1 MQISVKSD
9 IAKLRKDVGVLFR
22 SQIPFASQ
30 VAINATAFDVR
41 RATQTALKSRLHKPT
56 KYTTNTGLQVEKAK
70 DKKAP
75 IAKVGFA
82 GRGFGQVKGSIP
94 QADYMARQIQGG
106 SRHPN
111 ASTILVPMKGRAAT
125 NAAGNIPKSKLNRFL
140 GDTNKFF
147 VGKPKGAK
155 GPGSGEGIWERRG
168 RDGRGKIKMKI
179 HFNSRTDYSPRFPFQ
194 KIAQREVGRV
204 FADNFRTGMRK
215 AIKSLARR

>member
-56 KYTTNTGLQVEKAK
+56 KYTTNTGIQVEKAK

-75 IAKVGFA
+75 LAKVGFA
-82 GRGFGQVKGSIP
+82 GKGFGRVKGSIP
-94 QADYMARQIQGG
+94 QADYLARQIKGG
-106 SRHPN
+106 SRHPK
-111 ASTILVPMKGRAAT
+111 ASTILVPMKGRAAM
-125 NAAGNIPKSKLNRFL
+125 NAAGNIPRSKLNRFL
-140 GDTNKFF
+140 GDTNRFF

-155 GPGSGEGIWERRG
+155 GPGSGEGIWERSGTKRNP
-168 RDGRGKIKMKI
+168 KIKMKI
-179 HFNSRTDYSPRFPFQ
+179 HFNPRTEYQARFPFH
-194 KIAQREVGRV
+194 KIAQKEVAKV
-204 FADNFRTGMRK
+204 FQNNFRNGIKK
-215 AIKSLARR
+215 AIKSLAR